1 VTLGLGRTRSVA
13 LSGLDGTLVDVE
25 AHIGQGLPHFSV
37 GGLPDAAC
45 AQAPDRIRAAA
56 ASSGTPVPPH
66 RVVVNLSPASI
77 PKRGS
82 GFDLP
87 IAVAVLAAAGVLT
100 AAGVRDVVHLGEL
113 ALDGRVRGVRGV
125 LPAVLEA
132 ARRGV
137 RHVVVPLE
145 NVAEAQL
152 VDDVLVHG
160 AGSLADVLA
169 WHLAAD
175 DGEPLPVAPPAPA
188 SVGDA
193 VPASPAVDLADVVG
207 QPEARVALE
216 LAATGVHHLLM
227 SGPPGVGKTM
237 LAERLVTILPPLTRE
252 QALETHAIRSLAG
265 HVGEVTRLD
274 RTPPF
279 VAPHHSTSVAALAG
293 GGSGVV
299 VPGAISRA
307 HHGVLFLDEAP
318 EFKGSVLQTL
328 RQPLESGEVVIARAR
343 QSVRYPAR
351 FLLVLAANPCPC
363 GRSYGKALDCTC
375 SAMEVRGYVGRLSG
389 PLLDRVD
396 LQVHVPPVR
405 RAAFGDES
413 GEPSSLVAAR
423 VAAARE
429 VQRERWR
436 TAGGR
441 GWSVNGLVPGH
452 VLRRPPFR
460 LPGQVTADLDRSL
473 DTGRITLR
481 GYDRVLRVAW
491 SAADLAG
498 RTCPSRG
505 DVATGLLLRSGDP
518 VAA

>member
-1 VTLGLGRTRSVA
+1 MSGGLGRTRSVA
-13 LSGLDGTLVDVE
+13 LSGLDGTLVEVE

-37 GGLPDAAC
+37 GGLPDTAC
-45 AQAPDRIRAAA
+45 AQAPDRVRAAA
-56 ASSGTPVPPH
+56 SHAGAPVPPH
-66 RVVVNLSPASI
+66 RVTVNLSPASI

-87 IAVAVLAAAGVLT
+87 IAVAVLAAAGALRPALVE
-100 AAGVRDVVHLGEL
+100 DVVHLGEL
-113 ALDGRVRGVRGV
+113 ALDGRLRGVRGV
-125 LPAVLEA
+125 LPAVLAA

-152 VDDVLVHG
+152 VDDVAVHG
-160 AGSLADVLA
+160 AGSLADVIA
-169 WHLAAD
+169 WHVAAER
-175 DGEPLPVAPPAPA
+175 GAPLPVATPHDRPEDEPGPPRP
-188 SVGDA
+188 
-193 VPASPAVDLADVVG
+193 DLADVVG

-216 LAATGVHHLLM
+216 LCATGGHHLLM

-237 LAERLVTILPPLTRE
+237 LAERLVTVLPPLTRE
-252 QALETHAIRSLAG
+252 EALETHAIRSLAG

-279 VAPHHSTSVAALAG
+279 VAPHHTTSVAALAG

-318 EFKGSVLQTL
+318 EFKGSVLQAL
-328 RQPLESGEVVIARAR
+328 RQPLESGEVVIARAS
-343 QSVRYPAR
+343 QAVRYPAR

-375 SAMEVRGYVGRLSG
+375 SSLEIRGYANRLSG

-405 RAAFGDES
+405 RAAFGDEV
-413 GEPSSLVAAR
+413 GEASAVVAAR

-429 VQRERWR
+429 VQRERWSG
-436 TAGGR
+436 TGR
-441 GWSVNGLVPGH
+441 GWSLNGLVPGH

-460 LPGQVTADLDRSL
+460 LPGHVTADIDRSL
-473 DTGRITLR
+473 DTGLITLR

-498 RTCPSRG
+498 RPSPTRD
-505 DVATGLLLRSGDP
+505 DVATGLLLRRGEA

>member
-1 VTLGLGRTRSVA
+1 VSPGLGRTRSVA

-45 AQAPDRIRAAA
+45 AQAPDRVRAAA
-56 ASSGTPVPPH
+56 GNAGTPVPPH
-66 RVVVNLSPASI
+66 RVTVNLSPASI

-87 IAVAVLAAAGVLT
+87 IAVAVLAAAGSLRPELVQ
-100 AAGVRDVVHLGEL
+100 DVVHLGEL
-113 ALDGRVRGVRGV
+113 ALDGRLRGVRGV

-152 VDDVLVHG
+152 VDEVHVHG
-160 AGSLADVLA
+160 AGSLADVVA
-169 WHLAAD
+169 WYLAAEQ
-175 DGEPLPVAPPAPA
+175 GAPLPVAVPPGEEEAAPTQ
-188 SVGDA
+188 
-193 VPASPAVDLADVVG
+193 PRPDLADVVG

-216 LAATGVHHLLM
+216 LSATGGHHLLM

-252 QALETHAIRSLAG
+252 QALETHAVRSLTG

-293 GGSGVV
+293 GGSAVV

-328 RQPLESGEVVIARAR
+328 RQPLESGEVVISRAR
-343 QSVRYPAR
+343 QAVRYPAR

-375 SAMEVRGYVGRLSG
+375 SSTEIRGYASRLSG

-405 RAAFGDES
+405 RAAFGDEV
-413 GEPSSLVAAR
+413 GEASAVVAGR

-429 VQRERWR
+429 VQQERWR
-436 TAGGR
+436 AAGGSA
-441 GWSVNGLVPGH
+441 WPLNGLVPGH

-460 LPGQVTADLDRSL
+460 LAGHVTVDIDRSL

-491 SAADLAG
+491 SAADLGG
-498 RTCPSRG
+498 RSSPTRD
-505 DVATGLLLRSGDP
+505 DVATGLVLRRGEA

>member
-1 VTLGLGRTRSVA
+1 MTLGLGRTRSVA
-13 LSGLDGTLVDVE
+13 LSGLDGTVVDVE

-87 IAVAVLAAAGVLT
+87 IAVAVLAAAGVLP
-100 AAGVRDVVHLGEL
+100 ASVVRDVVHLGEL
-113 ALDGRVRGVRGV
+113 ALDGRLRGVRGV
-125 LPAVLEA
+125 LPSVLEA
-132 ARRGV
+132 ARHGV

-152 VDDVLVHG
+152 VEDVQVHG

-169 WHLAAD
+169 WYVAAER
-175 DGEPLPVAPPAPA
+175 GEPLPLAGPGA
-188 SVGDA
+188 SVDA
-193 VPASPAVDLADVVG
+193 DALPGASRPDLADVVG

-216 LAATGVHHLLM
+216 LAATGAHHLLM

-279 VAPHHSTSVAALAG
+279 VAPHHSTSMAALAG

-318 EFKGSVLQTL
+318 EFKGSVLQAL
-328 RQPLESGEVVIARAR
+328 RQPLESGEVVIHRAR
-343 QSVRYPAR
+343 QAVCYPAR

-363 GRSYGKALDCTC
+363 GRSFGKALDCTC
-375 SAMEVRGYVGRLSG
+375 SPMEIRGYAGRLSG

-413 GEPSSLVAAR
+413 GEASAAVAAR
-423 VAAARE
+423 VATARD

-436 TAGGR
+436 SLAGGR
-441 GWSVNGLVPGH
+441 WSLNGVVPGH

-460 LPGQVTADLDRSL
+460 LPGHVTADVDRSL

-498 RTCPSRG
+498 RSSPSRE
-505 DVATGLLLRSGDP
+505 DVATGLLMRHGEA

>member
-1 VTLGLGRTRSVA
+1 MTGTGLGRTLSVA
-13 LSGLDGTLVDVE
+13 LSGLDGTVVDVE

-56 ASSGTPVPPH
+56 AHTGTPVPPH
-66 RVVVNLSPASI
+66 RVTVNLSPASI

-87 IAVAVLAAAGVLT
+87 IAVAVLAAAGVVTSRL
-100 AAGVRDVVHLGEL
+100 AREVVHLGEL

-132 ARRGV
+132 SRRGV
-137 RHVVVPLE
+137 RHVVVALE

-152 VDDVLVHG
+152 VDEVEVHG
-160 AGSLADVLA
+160 AGSLRDVVD
-169 WHLAAD
+169 WYAAAES
-175 DGEPLPVAPPAPA
+175 GAPLPAAGPVPPPAPRPP
-188 SVGDA
+188 GG
-193 VPASPAVDLADVVG
+193 PDLADVAG
-207 QPEARVALE
+207 QPEARRALE
-216 LAATGVHHLLM
+216 LAATGGHHLLM
-227 SGPPGVGKTM
+227 TGPPGVGKTM
-237 LAERLVTILPPLTRE
+237 LAERLVTVLPPLTRE
-252 QALETHAIRSLAG
+252 EALETHAIRSLAG
-265 HVGEVTRLD
+265 HVGDVVALD

-293 GGSGVV
+293 GGSGAV

-318 EFKGSVLQTL
+318 EFKASVLQSL

-343 QSVRYPAR
+343 QAVRYPAR

-363 GRSYGKALDCTC
+363 GRAYGKALDCSCTP
-375 SAMEVRGYVGRLSG
+375 MEIRSYAGRLSG

-405 RAAFGDES
+405 RAAFGDEV
-413 GEPSSLVAAR
+413 GEASAVVAAR
-423 VAAARE
+423 VARARE
-429 VQRERWR
+429 VQRERW
-436 TAGGR
+436 AVGG
-441 GWSVNGLVPGH
+441 WVLNGLVPGH
-452 VLRRPPFR
+452 VLRRAPYR
-460 LPGQVTADLDRSL
+460 LPRSTTSDIDRALDA
-473 DTGRITLR
+473 GRLTLR

-498 RTCPSRG
+498 RDVPGRD
-505 DVATGLLLRSGDP
+505 DVATGLVLRRGEA

>member
-25 AHIGQGLPHFSV
+25 AHIGQGLPCFTV

-56 ASSGTPVPPH
+56 AESGHAVPPH
-66 RVVVNLSPASI
+66 RVTVNLSPASI

-82 GFDLP
+82 GFDLA
-87 IAVAVLAAAGVLT
+87 IAVAVLGAAGVVRAPLT
-100 AAGVRDVVHLGEL
+100 REVVHLGEL
-113 ALDGRVRGVRGV
+113 ALDGRLRGVRGV

-137 RHVVVPLE
+137 RHVVVPVE

-152 VDDVLVHG
+152 VDEVRVHAAGCLRDVVRWYRE
-160 AGSLADVLA
+160 VER
-169 WHLAAD
+169 
-175 DGEPLPVAPPAPA
+175 GEELPVAPPVETPG
-188 SVGDA
+188 VGDVRGA
-193 VPASPAVDLADVVG
+193 DLADVVG
-207 QPEARVALE
+207 QPEARMALE
-216 LAATGVHHLLM
+216 LAAAGAHHLLL

-237 LAERLVTILPPLTRE
+237 LAERLVTILPPLSRDE
-252 QALETHAIRSLAG
+252 ALETHAIRSLAG
-265 HVGEVTRLD
+265 HVGEVTALD

-279 VAPHHSTSVAALAG
+279 VAPHHSTSFAALAG

-307 HHGVLFLDEAP
+307 HNGVLFLDEAP
-318 EFKGSVLQTL
+318 EFKASVLQVL
-328 RQPLESGEVVIARAR
+328 RQPLESGEVVIARA
-343 QSVRYPAR
+343 QHVVRYPAR

-363 GRSYGKALDCTC
+363 GRAVGKGLDCTC
-375 SAMEVRGYVGRLSG
+375 SAQAIRSYAGKLSG

-405 RAAFGDES
+405 RAAFGDDV
-413 GEPSSLVAAR
+413 GEASTVVATR
-423 VAAARE
+423 VAAARG
-429 VQRERWR
+429 VQQERWR
-436 TAGGR
+436 EA

-460 LPGQVTADLDRSL
+460 LPGSATRDIDQAL
-473 DTGRITLR
+473 DTGRLTLR

-491 SAADLAG
+491 SAADLGG
-498 RTCPSRG
+498 RVVPTRD
-505 DVATGLLLRSGDP
+505 DVAAALLLRRGEA

>member
-1 VTLGLGRTRSVA
+1 MTLGLGRTRSVA
-13 LSGLDGTLVDVE
+13 LSGLDGALVDVE
-25 AHIGQGLPHFSV
+25 AHIGQGLPSFSV

-56 ASSGTPVPPH
+56 AHAGAAVPPH
-66 RVVVNLSPASI
+66 RVTVNLSPASL

-87 IAVAVLAAAGVLT
+87 IAVAVLAAAG
-100 AAGVRDVVHLGEL
+100 AIPGDAVRDVVHVGEL

-132 ARRGV
+132 SRRGI

-152 VDDVLVHG
+152 VDDVAVHG
-160 AGSLADVLA
+160 AADLREVLV
-169 WHLAAD
+169 WAAAAAR
-175 DGEPLPVAPPAPA
+175 GEPMPVAPPAAAPGEDHAPA
-188 SVGDA
+188 R
-193 VPASPAVDLADVVG
+193 VDLADVVG
-207 QPEARVALE
+207 QPEARIALE
-216 LAATGVHHLLM
+216 LAATGGHHLLM
-227 SGPPGVGKTM
+227 TGPPGVGKTM
-237 LAERLVTILPPLTRE
+237 LAERLVTVLPPLTRE
-252 QALETHAIRSLAG
+252 AALETHAIRSLTG
-265 HVGEVTRLD
+265 QVGPVASLD

-279 VAPHHSTSVAALAG
+279 VAPHHSLSVAALAG

-299 VPGAISRA
+299 LPGAISRA

-318 EFKGSVLQTL
+318 EFKTSVLQTL

-343 QSVRYPAR
+343 QAVRYPAR

-363 GRSYGKALDCTC
+363 GRSYGKGLECTC
-375 SAMEVRGYVGRLSG
+375 SAAEIRGYRGRLSG

-405 RAAFGDES
+405 QAAFGDEV
-413 GEPSSLVAAR
+413 GESSAVVAER
-423 VAAARE
+423 VARARE
-429 VQRERWR
+429 VQRARW
-436 TAGGR
+436 TGPGGS
-441 GWSVNGLVPGH
+441 GWALNGLVPGH

-460 LPGQVTADLDRSL
+460 LPAAVTTDIDRSL
-473 DTGRITLR
+473 DTGRLTLR

-498 RTCPSRG
+498 RAVPSRE
-505 DVATGLLLRSGDP
+505 DVATGLLLRRGEGA
-518 VAA
+518 VA